1 MPPPP
6 PPLQPPSPGER
17 AEPPVAAPGVLPVPA
32 AVAPAPADANAAATA
47 ESAASPA
54 PPAAAPVATPA
65 AQAAPTAAAPS
76 GAAAPAT
83 TDAVAAPPRR
93 RRPQVWLLLPVLGIV
108 LLAWWASLRRARRL
122 GQQAEQ
128 LAREQRFLKSAHSH
142 LQRKSEQLQ
151 YLSMHDPLTGTL
163 NRHAFAAELRV
174 RIDHLA
180 KYNQPLCLI
189 MFDLDHFKQINDRHG
204 HQAGD
209 AALALVVGVVR
220 EHLVSDDLFGR
231 FGGDEFMIA
240 CSGQDVVQAAALAD
254 ALRTAVAARAPQAQ
268 PPIPDLTLSLGVAQA
283 DPQRGYDADALF
295 ARSDAALYAA
305 KRRGRNRVVAE
316 ARDEALPMP
325 DAVRRHL

>member
-1 MPPPP
+1 M
-6 PPLQPPSPGER
+6 
-17 AEPPVAAPGVLPVPA
+17 
-32 AVAPAPADANAAATA
+32 
-47 ESAASPA
+47 
-54 PPAAAPVATPA
+54 
-65 AQAAPTAAAPS
+65 
-76 GAAAPAT
+76 
-83 TDAVAAPPRR
+83 TDAVAASPSRQR
-93 RRPQVWLLLPVLGIV
+93 SQLWLLLPLLGIV
-108 LLAWWASLRRARRL
+108 LLAWWASLRRARHL

-128 LAREQRFLKSAHSH
+128 LTRQQRYLKSAHSH

-163 NRHAFAAELRV
+163 NRHAFAGELRV

-231 FGGDEFMIA
+231 FGGDEFMVA
-240 CSGQDVVQAAALAD
+240 CGGQDATQATALAD
-254 ALRTAVAARAPQAQ
+254 ALRTAVAARAPQAE

-283 DPQRGYDADALF
+283 DPQRGYDADELF
-295 ARSDAALYAA
+295 ARADAALYAA
-305 KRRGRNRVVAE
+305 KRRGRNQVVAE
-316 ARDEALPMP
+316 VRDEALPMP